1 MILRKH
7 GLGDRTYA
15 ILKLFTYTKY
25 PRGGGITIYVDA
37 EVWLIR
43 LQII

>member
-7 GLGDRTYA
+7 GLGDGTYA

-25 PRGGGITIYVDA
+25 PRGGITIYVDA
-37 EVWLIR
+37 EVWLIT